1 MTIVLTE
8 KPKTSISEI
17 KKLIDAKTIDT
28 WTYQDLKNSITRFD
42 WIGGNNQNWSNLS
55 KEVFFIAKV
64 NTDFIKDPH
73 IFFALHTIKGHKL
86 TEADYAQMSSE
97 LLYMLMAHI
106 SELLDLCSCG
116 PAENKQY
123 HADIVEGL

>member
-1 MTIVLTE
+1 MTIALTE
-8 KPKTSISEI
+8 KPITSMREI

-28 WTYQDLKNSITRFD
+28 WTYENLSNGITRFD
-42 WIGGNNQNWSNLS
+42 WIGGTKQNWPNLT
-55 KEVFFIAKV
+55 KDVFFIAKV
-64 NTDFIKDPH
+64 DTDFIKNHH

-97 LLYMLMAHI
+97 LLYMLMAHK

-116 PAENKQY
+116 LAENEQY